1 MEHITRLL
9 MRAKKAYSPAI
20 YSAMCIVDRDV
31 HTGKWIAAPQLWDG
45 VPGSGFMADAIP
57 ADWVSE
63 YDTADEAAEA
73 VNRLF
78 HSLNISDPNRTV
90 IIIEDIGSG

>member
-9 MRAKKAYSPAI
+9 IRAKKSRCPAI
-20 YSAMCIVDRDV
+20 YSALCIIDRDNN
-31 HTGKWIAAPQLWDG
+31 TGKWKAAPQLWDG
-45 VPGSGFMADAIP
+45 VPGSGFMDDAIP

-73 VNRLF
+73 VDRLF
-78 HSLNISDPNRTV
+78 QTLDISKPDRTV
-90 IIIEDIGSG
+90 IIIDDMPS